1 MASKIHC
8 AAVDDKCCKGLAVM
22 LFIFCLHTLKQKQK
36 ELYVRVI
43 TVTKLFTATICVA
56 ALVGCQ
62 GGGTSGGAKSEGKKE
77 GKVLAEVNSG
87 SITTGDFDRELK
99 NLPEYLKAMAETP
112 QGRKEMLDTMVI
124 RELILQQASK
134 DGLDKGAELDE
145 KLMEL
150 RKRLIVESFLKKKVE
165 VESKVSDE
173 DLKKFYEQNKDK
185 FKSGEQIR
193 ASHILVKTEKDAKD
207 LLAQLKAGGN
217 FEDLAKKSSV
227 DSSSA
232 KGGDLGWFGKG
243 SMVPAFE
250 KAALALKEGQISE
263 IVKSDFGFHIIKL
276 TGKRAA
282 GIRPF
287 EEVKEQIK
295 GAIMPSKQQE
305 IFQKIKEE
313 LKKTAKITIK
323 EDVLNSI
330 GTKKEEPK
338 TDEKKSVE
346 TPKPALPEKK

>member
-1 MASKIHC
+1 MK
-8 AAVDDKCCKGLAVM
+8 L
-22 LFIFCLHTLKQKQK
+22 
-36 ELYVRVI
+36 I
-43 TVTKLFTATICVA
+43 TTTKLFTATLCVA

-62 GGGTSGGAKSEGKKE
+62 NGSTTGGTKPDGKKE

-99 NLPEYLKAMAETP
+99 NLPEYLKAMADTP

-134 DGLDKGAELDE
+134 DGLDKGAEIEE
-145 KLMEL
+145 KLQDL

-165 VESKVSDE
+165 TESKVSD
-173 DLKKFYEQNKDK
+173 DDMKKFYEQNKDK
-185 FKSGEQIR
+185 FKSGEQIK
-193 ASHILVKTEKDAKD
+193 ASHILVKTEKEAKD
-207 LLAQLKAGGN
+207 IVAQLKSGGK

-250 KAALALKEGQISE
+250 KAALALKEGQISDV
-263 IVKSDFGFHIIKL
+263 VKSDFGFHIIKL
-276 TGKRAA
+276 TGKRPA

-295 GAIMPSKQQE
+295 GAIMPAKQQE
-305 IFQKIKEE
+305 VFQKIKEE
-313 LKKTAKITIK
+313 LKKTAKIAIK
-323 EDVLNSI
+323 EDVLNNI
-330 GTKKEEPK
+330 GGKKEETK
-338 TDEKKSVE
+338 ADDKKPVE
-346 TPKPALPEKK
+346 APKPAAPEKK

>member
-1 MASKIHC
+1 MKI
-8 AAVDDKCCKGLAVM
+8 
-22 LFIFCLHTLKQKQK
+22 
-36 ELYVRVI
+36 I
-43 TVTKLFTATICVA
+43 TSTKLFTATLCVA

-62 GGGTSGGAKSEGKKE
+62 GSTAPGGAKSEGKKE
-77 GKVLAEVNSG
+77 GKVLAEVNNG

-99 NLPEYLKAMAETP
+99 NLPEYLKAMADTP

-134 DGLDKGAELDE
+134 DGIDKGAEIEE
-145 KLMEL
+145 KLQDL

-173 DLKKFYEQNKDK
+173 DMKKFYEQNKDK
-185 FKSGEQIR
+185 FKSGEQIK
-193 ASHILVKTEKDAKD
+193 ASHILVKTEKEAKD
-207 LLAQLKAGGN
+207 VAAQLKAGGN
-217 FEDLAKKSSV
+217 FEELAKKSSV
-227 DSSSA
+227 DSSSS

-250 KAALALKEGQISE
+250 KAALALKEGQISDV
-263 IVKSDFGFHIIKL
+263 VKSDFGFHIIKL
-276 TGKRAA
+276 TGKRPA

-295 GAIMPSKQQE
+295 GAIMPTKQQE
-305 IFQKIKEE
+305 VFQKIKEE
-313 LKKTAKITIK
+313 LKKTAKITVK

-330 GTKKEEPK
+330 GGKKEEVK
-338 TDEKKSVE
+338 ADEKKAVE
-346 TPKPALPEKK
+346 APKPAAAEKK

>member
-1 MASKIHC
+1 MKI
-8 AAVDDKCCKGLAVM
+8 
-22 LFIFCLHTLKQKQK
+22 
-36 ELYVRVI
+36 I
-43 TVTKLFTATICVA
+43 TTTKLFTAMLCVA

-62 GGGTSGGAKSEGKKE
+62 GSTTPGGAKSEGKNE

-87 SITTGDFDRELK
+87 SITTVDFDRELK
-99 NLPEYLKAMAETP
+99 NLPEYLKAMADTP

-124 RELILQQASK
+124 RELILQQAAK
-134 DGLDKGAELDE
+134 DGLDKGPEIEE
-145 KLMEL
+145 KLQDL

-173 DLKKFYEQNKDK
+173 DMKKFYEQNKDK
-185 FKSGEQIR
+185 FKSGEQIK
-193 ASHILVKTEKDAKD
+193 ASHILVKTEKEAKEV
-207 LLAQLKAGGN
+207 LAQLKAGGN
-217 FEDLAKKSSV
+217 FEELAKKSSV

-250 KAALALKEGQISE
+250 KAALALKEGQVSDV
-263 IVKSDFGFHIIKL
+263 VKSDFGFHIIKL
-276 TGKRAA
+276 TGKRPA

-295 GAIMPSKQQE
+295 GAIMPTKQQE
-305 IFQKIKEE
+305 VFQKIKDE

-323 EDVLNSI
+323 EDVLNSV
-330 GTKKEEPK
+330 GGKKEETK
-338 TDEKKSVE
+338 ADEKKTAD
-346 TPKPALPEKK
+346 TPHPATPEKK

>member
-1 MASKIHC
+1 MKI
-8 AAVDDKCCKGLAVM
+8 
-22 LFIFCLHTLKQKQK
+22 INS
-36 ELYVRVI
+36 
-43 TVTKLFTATICVA
+43 TKLIAATICVA

-62 GGGTSGGAKSEGKKE
+62 GGNTTKADGKKE

-99 NLPEYLKAMAETP
+99 NLPEYLKTMADTP
-112 QGRKEMLDTMVI
+112 QGRKEMLDTMII
-124 RELILQQASK
+124 RELILQQAAK
-134 DGLDKGAELDE
+134 DGLDKGAEIEE
-145 KLMEL
+145 KLQDL
-150 RKRLIVESFLKKKVE
+150 KKRLIVESFLKKKVE

-173 DLKKFYEQNKDK
+173 EMKKFYEQNKDK

-193 ASHILVKTEKDAKD
+193 ASHILVKTEKEAKD
-207 LLAQLKAGGN
+207 ILAQLKSGGN
-217 FEDLAKKSSV
+217 FETLAKKSSV

-243 SMVPAFE
+243 SMVPVFE
-250 KAALALKEGQISE
+250 KAALALKEGQISDV
-263 IVKSDFGFHIIKL
+263 VKSDFGFHIIKL

-295 GAIMPSKQQE
+295 GAIMPTKQQE
-305 IFQKIKEE
+305 VFQKIKDE

-323 EDVLNSI
+323 EDVLNSV
-330 GTKKEEPK
+330 GAKKEETK
-338 TDEKKSVE
+338 
-346 TPKPALPEKK
+346 KPAEASAPAAPEKK